1 MDAAIDRIREVLRGD
16 IIALNKL
23 EDNTG
28 IFDHVDVFVNL
39 SRENET
45 VQEVVLWIPSTDP
58 DNDAPGTH
66 RYAIRANI
74 AEGIGNLQALR
85 KITISDYNLMDAE
98 SEVLVPDWEILDCIL
113 RRLRRVSSYVC
124 IMMYDYYHGI
134 QKLYQLLL
142 ELFVDI
148 PCHDKRI

>member
-1 MDAAIDRIREVLRGD
+1 MEIFYLWRLRRITIRENNAELLG
-16 IIALNKL
+16 
-23 EDNTG
+23 E
-28 IFDHVDVFVNL
+28 VFG
-39 SRENET
+39 EE
-45 VQEVVLWIPSTDP
+45 
-58 DNDAPGTH
+58 A
-66 RYAIRANI
+66 
-74 AEGIGNLQALR
+74 
-85 KITISDYNLMDAE
+85 
-98 SEVLVPDWEILDCIL
+98 LVPDWEILDCIL